1 MMTWIKELK
10 EKVEATGDLKL
21 YEAYEIA
28 GWGCAPT
35 SVAFNNMIK
44 ALSMHP
50 WLNNAAEK
58 RRLAAAK
65 YIKANYRK
73 VK

>member
-1 MMTWIKELK
+1 MTWIKELK
-10 EKVEATGDLKL
+10 EKVEATGDLNL

-28 GWGCAPT
+28 GWGCAPM
-35 SVAFNNMIK
+35 SVPFNNMIK
-44 ALSMHP
+44 ALTMCP
-50 WLNNAAEK
+50 WLNNAEEK
-58 RRLAAAK
+58 KRLEAAK

>member
-44 ALSMHP
+44 ALTTCA